1 MHNLCHAQNDGVH
14 IPHPTDCSKF
24 VQCDKSCAVVK
35 ICANGTAFDD
45 SLGNCN
51 HEYLVNC
58 PEISKKA
65 ITDFSN
71 LARSDRKFGGTAPK
85 NPNPNYIEIQMENEL
100 KLSKIETEYD
110 DEYAAT
116 ETSITPDIELGIDTA
131 SEDPET
137 TLKPEKPEV
146 DTVTEKPEI
155 DTVIEE
161 SESVTVPEEPEM
173 DTVPEELEAD
183 NVTEEPEIVT
193 VAMDPE
199 TLEVTE
205 GPEMVTVPEE
215 PAIDTVSEE
224 PEYDDEYAA
233 TETTIKPDIELGI
246 DKADEEP
253 ETTLKPEEPEVDTV
267 TEEPEIDTVIEE
279 SERVRVPEEP
289 EIVTVA
295 MNPET
300 LVVTITP
307 DIELGIDTANEE
319 PEITHEN
326 ERPRTAQDTVVNWL
340 LETNEVENNFHDANI
355 VPIPYIRTE
364 NLQWKK

>member
-1 MHNLCHAQNDGVH
+1 MNVKVWKLQQLLSNFISLTDLHNLCHPQNDGVH

-35 ICANGTAFDD
+35 NCAKGTLFDD

-58 PEISKKA
+58 PKISKKA

-71 LARSDRKFGGTAPK
+71 LARSDIDETYRKFGGTAPK
-85 NPNPNYIEIQMENEL
+85 NPHPNYIEIQMENEL
-100 KLSKIETEYD
+100 KLSTIETEYD

-116 ETSITPDIELGIDTA
+116 ETTIKPDIELGIDTA
-131 SEDPET
+131 NEEPET
-137 TLKPEKPEV
+137 TLKPEEPEV

-173 DTVPEELEAD
+173 DPV
-183 NVTEEPEIVT
+183 
-193 VAMDPE
+193 
-199 TLEVTE
+199 
-205 GPEMVTVPEE
+205 
-215 PAIDTVSEE
+215 
-224 PEYDDEYAA
+224 
-233 TETTIKPDIELGI
+233 
-246 DKADEEP
+246 
-253 ETTLKPEEPEVDTV
+253 PEEPEVDTV
-267 TEEPEIDTVIEE
+267 TG
-279 SERVRVPEEP
+279 EP
-289 EIVTVA
+289 EIVTLA
-295 MNPET
+295 MDPET
-300 LVVTITP
+300 VEVTITP

-319 PEITHEN
+319 PETTHEN

-340 LETNEVENNFHDANI
+340 IETNEVENNFHDANI
-355 VPIPYIRTE
+355 VPISYIPTE

>member
-1 MHNLCHAQNDGVH
+1 MGTQILVMKCRGNIIVAFILLNIFHNINGRFVRCPHSRNKGLHNLCHAQNDGVH

-110 DEYAAT
+110 EYAAT
-116 ETSITPDIELGIDTA
+116 ETTIKPDIELGIDTA

-137 TLKPEKPEV
+137 TLKPEESELVTVPEEPEAGTVTEEPEIVTVAMDPDTLEVTITPDIELGIDTTNEEPEV

-155 DTVIEE
+155 DTVVEE
-161 SESVTVPEEPEM
+161 SEHVTVPEEPEAG
-173 DTVPEELEAD
+173 T
-183 NVTEEPEIVT
+183 VTEEPEIVT
-193 VAMDPE
+193 VAMDPD
-199 TLEVTE
+199 TLEVT
-205 GPEMVTVPEE
+205 
-215 PAIDTVSEE
+215 
-224 PEYDDEYAA
+224 
-233 TETTIKPDIELGI
+233 
-246 DKADEEP
+246 
-253 ETTLKPEEPEVDTV
+253 
-267 TEEPEIDTVIEE
+267 
-279 SERVRVPEEP
+279 
-289 EIVTVA
+289 
-295 MNPET
+295 
-300 LVVTITP
+300 ITP
-307 DIELGIDTANEE
+307 
-319 PEITHEN
+319 
-326 ERPRTAQDTVVNWL
+326 
-340 LETNEVENNFHDANI
+340 
-355 VPIPYIRTE
+355 
-364 NLQWKK
+364 

>member
-1 MHNLCHAQNDGVH
+1 MGTQILVMKCRGNIIVAFILLNIFHNINGRFVRCPHSRNKGLHNLCHAQNDGVH

-116 ETSITPDIELGIDTA
+116 ETTIKPDIELGIDTA

-137 TLKPEKPEV
+137 TLKPEKPE
-146 DTVTEKPEI
+146 I
-155 DTVIEE
+155 DTVVEE
-161 SESVTVPEEPEM
+161 SEHVTVPEEPEAG
-173 DTVPEELEAD
+173 T
-183 NVTEEPEIVT
+183 VTEEPEIVT
-193 VAMDPE
+193 VAMDPD
-199 TLEVTE
+199 TLEVTI
-205 GPEMVTVPEE
+205 T
-215 PAIDTVSEE
+215 
-224 PEYDDEYAA
+224 
-233 TETTIKPDIELGI
+233 PDIELGI
-246 DKADEEP
+246 D
-253 ETTLKPEEPEVDTV
+253 TTNEEPEVDTV
-267 TEEPEIDTVIEE
+267 TEKPEIDTVVEE

-289 EIVTVA
+289 EIDTVA
-295 MNPET
+295 MNPES

-319 PEITHEN
+319 
-326 ERPRTAQDTVVNWL
+326 
-340 LETNEVENNFHDANI
+340 
-355 VPIPYIRTE
+355 
-364 NLQWKK
+364 

>member
-161 SESVTVPEEPEM
+161 SESVTVPEEPE
-173 DTVPEELEAD
+173 
-183 NVTEEPEIVT
+183 I
-193 VAMDPE
+193 DP
-199 TLEVTE
+199 V
-205 GPEMVTVPEE
+205 
-215 PAIDTVSEE
+215 
-224 PEYDDEYAA
+224 
-233 TETTIKPDIELGI
+233 
-246 DKADEEP
+246 
-253 ETTLKPEEPEVDTV
+253 PEEPEVDTV
-267 TEEPEIDTVIEE
+267 TEEPEI
-279 SERVRVPEEP
+279 
-289 EIVTVA
+289 VTLA
-295 MNPET
+295 MDPET
-300 LVVTITP
+300 VEVTITP

>member
-1 MHNLCHAQNDGVH
+1 MGTQILVMKCRGNIIVAFILLNIFHNINGRFVRCPHSRNKGLHNLCHAQNDGVH

-35 ICANGTAFDD
+35 ICSNGTAFDD

-58 PEISKKA
+58 PNISKKA
-65 ITDFSN
+65 IADFSN

-116 ETSITPDIELGIDTA
+116 ETTIKPDIELGIDTA

-161 SESVTVPEEPEM
+161 SESVTVPEEPEAG
-173 DTVPEELEAD
+173 T
-183 NVTEEPEIVT
+183 VTEEPEIVT
-193 VAMDPE
+193 LAMDPE
-199 TLEVTE
+199 TVE
-205 GPEMVTVPEE
+205 
-215 PAIDTVSEE
+215 
-224 PEYDDEYAA
+224 
-233 TETTIKPDIELGI
+233 
-246 DKADEEP
+246 
-253 ETTLKPEEPEVDTV
+253 
-267 TEEPEIDTVIEE
+267 
-279 SERVRVPEEP
+279 
-289 EIVTVA
+289 
-295 MNPET
+295 
-300 LVVTITP
+300 VTITP
-307 DIELGIDTANEE
+307 DIELRIDTANEE

>member
-85 NPNPNYIEIQMENEL
+85 NPNPNYIEIQMENGL
-100 KLSKIETEYD
+100 KLSTIETEYD

-116 ETSITPDIELGIDTA
+116 ETTITPDIDLGIDTA
-131 SEDPET
+131 NEEPET
-137 TLKPEKPEV
+137 TLKPEEPEV

-161 SESVTVPEEPEM
+161 SERVRV
-173 DTVPEELEAD
+173 
-183 NVTEEPEIVT
+183 
-193 VAMDPE
+193 
-199 TLEVTE
+199 
-205 GPEMVTVPEE
+205 
-215 PAIDTVSEE
+215 
-224 PEYDDEYAA
+224 
-233 TETTIKPDIELGI
+233 
-246 DKADEEP
+246 
-253 ETTLKPEEPEVDTV
+253 PEEPEVDTV
-267 TEEPEIDTVIEE
+267 TD
-279 SERVRVPEEP
+279 EP

-355 VPIPYIRTE
+355 VPIPYIQTE

>member
-35 ICANGTAFDD
+35 ICADGTAFDD

-58 PEISKKA
+58 PKNE
-65 ITDFSN
+65 TY
-71 LARSDRKFGGTAPK
+71 RKFMGAASK
-85 NPNPNYIEIQMENEL
+85 NPNPNYIPIQMENEL

-116 ETSITPDIELGIDTA
+116 ETS
-131 SEDPET
+131 
-137 TLKPEKPEV
+137 
-146 DTVTEKPEI
+146 
-155 DTVIEE
+155 
-161 SESVTVPEEPEM
+161 
-173 DTVPEELEAD
+173 
-183 NVTEEPEIVT
+183 
-193 VAMDPE
+193 
-199 TLEVTE
+199 
-205 GPEMVTVPEE
+205 
-215 PAIDTVSEE
+215 
-224 PEYDDEYAA
+224 
-233 TETTIKPDIELGI
+233 
-246 DKADEEP
+246 
-253 ETTLKPEEPEVDTV
+253 
-267 TEEPEIDTVIEE
+267 
-279 SERVRVPEEP
+279 
-289 EIVTVA
+289 
-295 MNPET
+295 
-300 LVVTITP
+300 ITP